1 MLKVLLI
8 FSLIFAFT
16 LRNAFEGLQS
26 NAFHTLKT
34 NLIKVSKEVAVS
46 ALTSQQNNNVIVRRQ
61 INKGSEK
68 WMLTRTNYY
77 AVDYG

>member
-68 WMLTRTNYY
+68 WMSTRRVF